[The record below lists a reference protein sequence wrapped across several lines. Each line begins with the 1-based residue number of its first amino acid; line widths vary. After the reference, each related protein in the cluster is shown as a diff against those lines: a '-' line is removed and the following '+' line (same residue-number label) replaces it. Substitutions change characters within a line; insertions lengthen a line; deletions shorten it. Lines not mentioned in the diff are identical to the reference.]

1 MRRLLTGPF
10 AYLGGLGRDAWTA
23 WNRFA
28 FTPADPT
35 PLGVV
40 RVAAGALAFWSLL
53 VYGLDL
59 RAYLGGDGW
68 MSRAAADEILA
79 TRPGA
84 WTFWTLLPE
93 SLLRPAWVLC
103 LVVLALFT
111 VGLGSRVTAVLA
123 WGITVATARRATA
136 SLYGFDQILST
147 WLLYLAVTGASGKA
161 VSLDRYLARWRRNRA
176 ELARRPKSGQWSPPA
191 GVPEP
196 SVAANL
202 GLRLIQCH
210 LVFIYGMAALAK
222 FQGADWWNGN
232 AFWGTVA
239 AGEFRLFDLTWLA
252 SYPSLIQFCT
262 HAGLALELSYPV
274 LVWVRPI
281 RPLMMA
287 AIVFMHVGIGV
298 TLGLTEFSLA
308 MIAGNLAFCDG
319 RWLRSLVAGRKPRV
333 PAGRVLYDGACPR
346 CRASMAFLTAGDPDR
361 VIEPVDL
368 TAVDVTK
375 VHPTLTKDACLRSM
389 HLVRADGKVVAG
401 YDAVMTLL
409 AWTPLF
415 WPASLVRHV
424 PGVSRLGRRVY
435 QRIADTRPRDAICN
449 DEVCGLHPPT
459 SPRAPEGA
467 TAGRTAR

>member
-1 MRRLLTGPF
+1 MRRLVTGPI
-10 AYLGGLGRDAWTA
+10 AYLAALGRDARSA
-23 WNRFA
+23 WDRFA
-28 FTPADPT
+28 FAPADPT

-40 RVAAGALAFWSLL
+40 RVATGALAFWSVF

-59 RAYLGGDGW
+59 HAYLGPEGW
-68 MSRAAADEILA
+68 MSPASVRRIFAG
-79 TRPGA
+79 RPYVWSLWWLVPDG
-84 WTFWTLLPE
+84 
-93 SLLRPAWVLC
+93 LLRPAWVAC
-103 LVVLALFT
+103 LVVLAMFT
-111 VGLGSRVTAVLA
+111 VGLGSRVTAVLSWA
-123 WGITVATARRATA
+123 IVVSTARRAPA
-136 SLYGFDQILST
+136 SLYGFDQVLSA
-147 WLLYLAVTGASGKA
+147 WLLYLAVTGASGRA
-161 VSLDRYLARWRRNRA
+161 VSLDRYMARVKRNRA
-176 ELARRPKSGQWSPPA
+176 EVARRPKSGAWTPPS

-222 FQGADWWNGN
+222 LQGRPWWTGE

-252 SYPSLIQFCT
+252 AYPMLVQFGT

-287 AIVFMHVGIGV
+287 AVVLMHVGIGL

-319 RWLRSLVAGRKPRV
+319 RWLRGLVAGKEPGAA
-333 PAGRVLYDGACPR
+333 AGKVLYDGACPR
-346 CRASMAFLTAGDPDR
+346 CRASMALLTAGDPDR

-375 VHPTLTKDACLRSM
+375 VHPSLTKAKCLEAM
-389 HLVRADGKVVAG
+389 HLVRADGEVVSG
-401 YDAVMTLL
+401 YDAVMTILG
-409 AWTPLF
+409 WTPLF
-415 WPASLVRHV
+415 WPVSLVRHV
-424 PGVSRLGRRVY
+424 PGVSVVGRRIY
-435 QRIADTRPRDAICN
+435 RKIADSRPRDSVCN
-449 DEVCGLHPPT
+449 DEVCGLHPPAPHAPDKAT
-459 SPRAPEGA
+459 TGRA
-467 TAGRTAR
+467 AR